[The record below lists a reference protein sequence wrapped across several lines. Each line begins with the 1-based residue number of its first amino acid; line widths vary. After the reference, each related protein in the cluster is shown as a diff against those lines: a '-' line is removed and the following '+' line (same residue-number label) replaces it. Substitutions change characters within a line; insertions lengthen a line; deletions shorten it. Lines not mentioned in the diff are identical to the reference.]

1 MLAECHTDRK
11 QNGGCQGLWGEKGNE
26 EELVFHGH
34 GVSFGVKEKIPEKE
48 MLMVVQQFVLNETEV
63 GA

>member
-1 MLAECHTDRK
+1 M
-11 QNGGCQGLWGEKGNE
+11 WGEKGNE